1 MYAWLGTVWCFSM
14 LSRHNRYVDL
24 RLIGYFLK
32 IHECGSLS
40 AAAKE
45 LHVGQPSLSRQLRRL
60 ERELGVVLYTSGPG
74 MSITAAGVSFVPIAQ
89 DLLNRARQAKI
100 KVTSLKDELG
110 PRLIIAGPPTTVADV
125 IAPFIANSGESGLL
139 ANIRESLPNAVY
151 KELEL
156 GRADI
161 VVGTSPPPSH
171 LTSIVLG
178 SAPIWAQVPKDHEL
192 AHRKKLDVKE
202 IAQYPIAIVDDNHNV
217 RRVFDD
223 ALSQGGMSVDVAFET
238 QSSHASQALAAAHRA
253 ICISSDDPRYG
264 LIPIPIQYTGRSN
277 KMEITLFAA
286 WDPKHYAVEH
296 IQATAQALREFY
308 SARSQG
314 EHLSIKL
321 TSK

>member
-1 MYAWLGTVWCFSM
+1 MP
-14 LSRHNRYVDL
+14 SRHNRYVDL
-24 RLIGYFLK
+24 RLISYFLK
-32 IHECGSLS
+32 IYECGSLS

-60 ERELGVVLYTSGPG
+60 ERDLGVTLYTSGPG
-74 MSITAAGVSFVPIAQ
+74 MTITAAGMSFVPIAQ

-100 KVTSLKDELG
+100 KVSSLKDEKG

-125 IAPFIANSGESGLL
+125 IAPFIASSGRKGLL
-139 ANIRESLPNAVY
+139 ANIREALPNVVY

-156 GRADI
+156 GRADL
-161 VVGTSPPPSH
+161 VVGTSPPPSQ

-178 SAPIWAQVPKDHEL
+178 SAPIWAQVPRDHEL

-202 IAQYPIAIVDDNHNV
+202 IARYPIAIVDDNHNV

-223 ALSQGGMSVDVAFET
+223 ALSQGGLSLDVAFET
-238 QSSHASQALAAAHRA
+238 QSSHSSQALAAAHRA

-264 LIPIPIQYTGRSN
+264 LIPIPIHYSGRSA

-286 WDPKHYAVEH
+286 WDPKHYGVEH
-296 IQATAQALREFY
+296 ILVTAQALREFY
-308 SARSQG
+308 NSRPIVDTLSLKRVARG
-314 EHLSIKL
+314 
-321 TSK
+321 